1 MHALRFNAQK
11 RSILA
16 IRTQQSRFIRLTGFA
31 LIALAL
37 WFGPV
42 FMVTQARAEEPYQR
56 FLERLRDEQLFD
68 LALTY
73 LADQQD
79 KPDLPPEFK
88 ADIQLERG
96 LLLYQAAA
104 VLPSS
109 DPQRPLKLDQAEVA
123 LQQFLNS
130 QRQHPR
136 RGEARM
142 KLGELL
148 LARAEEARMRA
159 GGGVKAETVKEDIP
173 EAIKFYGEAHELFE
187 STIGELS
194 GLLEGLKGARIDLSD
209 SSAVAYRQKLQSDI
223 RQSQLLSAKSVEE
236 RGRSRAE
243 GSPERTADLETALK
257 MFSDLYLKE
266 QKLVAVRNY
275 ALFYRSSIQATL
287 GKFDDA
293 IDGFQRIADE
303 EGYDMLRPLQT
314 EATTELVELLA
325 NQQKFQLAIERGDK
339 WLSSARPDERATKEL
354 LGLQLE
360 LSKQRVAWSNALKAK
375 DPTDRVASRLI
386 RDARTAL
393 RSMLREPGAHQEAT
407 RELLAQLG
415 VEASEPSTDELP
427 NVTTFAEANAAAQER
442 IERSE
447 TDSIGLETLRLEL
460 AGAATDPERQQEL
473 NEQLRTAQQ
482 AIDNDQ
488 RQAIEL
494 LHSALRLYQPSDSRE
509 SLFDTRLRL
518 AFLLL
523 KQQRPWEAMAVAEF
537 LSRSSAGNDQGLR
550 AAAITLGSYSDLL
563 RTANAEAKVELTNQL
578 QPFAEFLV
586 MTWPQ
591 SSEASAAA
599 AALVQLSLMD
609 KNFAQA
615 EKFLALVPAGSPET
629 AKLRRDAGLM
639 FYAQYLQE
647 KSGAGEEAESTQ
659 QLRQQALNLLQ
670 TSVTAARDTAPAGE
684 LDPGAI
690 EAASVLARLLLADKQ
705 ISAAAAVIFDGDS
718 SPISM
723 LEKHSSGLPVRV
735 VMETYR
741 TAIQLKIA
749 MLAEDKISNSPVPGE
764 QAAGEIREYI
774 KRLQAAATDAESS
787 QTLAGIFVSLARDLR
802 EQLEATTDDTK
813 RRKMSETLLI
823 VAVEAAKADSFNT
836 QYWAADTIVS
846 IAQELEKSAAGKA
859 QAATAY
865 AEAAK
870 ILEAILAK
878 EKSQPGWISPAAF
891 ATQIHLRLAQTSRG
905 RGDFKMA
912 IEQLASVLEENNA
925 LLDVQIEAART
936 YQAWGEASNSGFYKV
951 AIEGGRPDPKTRQ
964 KLIWGW
970 GKIQQLTANNPNY
983 SEQFYEARYQLAF
996 SRWQYAKGLQD
1007 ASQRADEIRRA
1018 AYDIESTAKLFPDLG
1033 GPLMKGKFQAL
1044 LKKIQASI
1052 N

>member
-1 MHALRFNAQK
+1 MHALRFKAQK
-11 RSILA
+11 RSIPA
-16 IRTQQSRFIRLTGFA
+16 TPAPHRLFVGLVGCG

-37 WFGPV
+37 LFDSAL
-42 FMVTQARAEEPYQR
+42 FASQASAEEPYQR
-56 FLERLRDEQLFD
+56 FLERLRDEQLYD

-73 LADQQD
+73 LEEQQG
-79 KPDLPPEFK
+79 KPNLPPGFQ
-88 ADIQLERG
+88 ADMQLERG

-104 VLPSS
+104 TLPSS
-109 DPQRPLKLDQAEVA
+109 NPQRPLKLDEAEVA
-123 LQQFLNS
+123 LQQFLNN
-130 QRQHPR
+130 QKQHPR

-148 LARAEEARMRA
+148 LARAEEARLRA
-159 GGGVKAETVKEDIP
+159 GGGVKAVTVKEDIP
-173 EAIKFYGEAHELFE
+173 EAIKFYSEAHDLFE
-187 STIGELS
+187 STIAELS
-194 GLLEGLKGARIDLSD
+194 GLLEGMKGARIDLSD
-209 SSAVAYRQKLQSDI
+209 SLAVAYRQKLQSDV

-243 GSPERTADLETALK
+243 GSPERTADLETALA

-303 EGYDMLRPLQT
+303 NGFDMLRPLQT
-314 EATTELVELLA
+314 DATTELVKLLA
-325 NQQKFQLAIERGDK
+325 SQDKFQLAIDRGDK
-339 WLSSARPDERATKEL
+339 WLSSARPDERVTKEIL
-354 LGLQLE
+354 NLQLE
-360 LSKQRVAWSNALKAK
+360 LSQQRVAWATALKAN
-375 DPTDRVASRLI
+375 DPSDRVASRLI
-386 RDARTAL
+386 RDTRTTL
-393 RSMLREPGAHQEAT
+393 SGMLRVQGVHHEAT
-407 RELLAQLG
+407 RKLLAQLG
-415 VEASEPSTDELP
+415 VEASEQASDELP
-427 NVTTFAEANAAAQER
+427 EVTTFAEATSAARER

-447 TDSIGLETLRLEL
+447 TDSIGLETLRLEQ
-460 AGAATDPERQQEL
+460 ADAATSPERRTEL
-473 NEQLRTAQQ
+473 NEQLSSAQQ

-488 RQAIEL
+488 LQAIEL
-494 LHSALRLYQPSDSRE
+494 LHAALRMYQSSDSRE
-509 SLFDTRLRL
+509 SLFDTRYRL

-523 KQQRPWEAMAVAEF
+523 KQQRPWDAMAVAEF

-550 AAAITLGSYSDLL
+550 AAAITLGSFSDLL
-563 RTANAEAKVELTNQL
+563 RTASAEAKVDLTDQL
-578 QPFAEFLV
+578 QPFAEYLV
-586 MTWPQ
+586 TTWPQ

-609 KNFAQA
+609 KNFTQA
-615 EKFLALVPAGSPET
+615 EKFLALVPADSPET

-647 KSGAGEEAESTQ
+647 KKGAGEEAELTQ
-659 QLRQQALNLLQ
+659 QLRKQALNLLQ
-670 TSVTAARDTAPAGE
+670 TAVTAARDMTAAGQASGQ
-684 LDPGAI
+684 LDAGAF
-690 EAASVLARLLLADKQ
+690 EAANVLTRLLLADKQ
-705 ISAAAAVIFDGDS
+705 LPAAAGVLFEGDS
-718 SPISM
+718 APIAV
-723 LEKHSSGLPVRV
+723 LEKQSSGLPARV

-749 MLAEDKISNSPVPGE
+749 MLAENQIPGDR
-764 QAAGEIREYI
+764 ASSEIRDYI
-774 KRLQAAATDAESS
+774 KRLQTAATDAESS
-787 QTLAGIFVSLARDLR
+787 KTLAGIFVGLARDLR
-802 EQLEATTDDTK
+802 DQLEATKDEAK
-813 RRKMSETLLI
+813 RRKMSETLTI

-846 IAQELEKSAAGKA
+846 IAQELEKSPAGKT

-865 AEAAK
+865 GEAAK
-870 ILEAILAK
+870 ILQAILAK

-905 RGDFKMA
+905 LGDYKMA
-912 IEQLASVLEENNA
+912 IEQLASVLKENSA

-936 YQAWGEASNSGFYKV
+936 YQAWGQVSNSGFYKV

-970 GKIQQLTANNPNY
+970 GKIQQMTANNPNY
-983 SEQFYEARYQLAF
+983 SEQFFEARYELAF

-1007 ASQRADEIRRA
+1007 ATGRTEEIRRA

-1033 GPLMKGKFQAL
+1033 GPLMKKKFQAL
-1044 LKKIQASI
+1044 LKAIQASTS
-1052 N
+1052 